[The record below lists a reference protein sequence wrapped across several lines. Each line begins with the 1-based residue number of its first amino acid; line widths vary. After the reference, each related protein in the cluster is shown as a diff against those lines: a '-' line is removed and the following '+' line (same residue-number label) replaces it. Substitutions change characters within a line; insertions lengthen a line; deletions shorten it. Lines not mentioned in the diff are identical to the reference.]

1 MCTDFCF
8 LKVAFN
14 NTFQVLFGRKNALVF
29 PLKEQC
35 LNKGYDAYFP
45 LDRLSWLWL
54 KKFSKWGLYED
65 IDMIGKKFWNSCGG
79 IIKNF

>member
-1 MCTDFCF
+1 MCFIICVQMFVF

-45 LDRLSWLWL
+45 LDRFL
-54 KKFSKWGLYED
+54 G
-65 IDMIGKKFWNSCGG
+65 
-79 IIKNF
+79 